1 VARVLDCPACGED
14 DDLQGRPTGRGIE
27 ITCGRCGHAWL
38 RDTAPTCA
46 TCGSGDLVF
55 RPRPLT
61 AFSRGTQLS
70 ILGWQ
75 NVPLCTTCDAAAL
88 HKSTQAGAP
97 LPAEYRPAALKTE
110 VPSD

>member
-1 VARVLDCPACGED
+1 MARQLDCPACRED
-14 DDLQGRPTGRGIE
+14 DDLQGRATRQGIE

-38 RDTAPTCA
+38 RDTAPSCA
-46 TCGSGDLVF
+46 TCGGADLVF

-75 NVPLCTTCDAAAL
+75 DVPLCAACDAEAL
-88 HKSTQAGAP
+88 RRSTQAGAP
-97 LPAEYRPAALKTE
+97 LPADYRPAALE
-110 VPSD
+110 AREAPA